1 MFSEY
6 FLICW
11 VPNVVQHVLGVENAE
26 QDQLCFSSL
35 SDNGKLGV
43 TQNFAQNK

>member
-11 VPNVVQHVLGVENAE
+11 VPNVVQQVLGFENAE
-26 QDQLCFSSL
+26 QDQLYFSAL
-35 SDNGKLGV
+35 SGNDKLGV
-43 TQNFAQNK
+43 T